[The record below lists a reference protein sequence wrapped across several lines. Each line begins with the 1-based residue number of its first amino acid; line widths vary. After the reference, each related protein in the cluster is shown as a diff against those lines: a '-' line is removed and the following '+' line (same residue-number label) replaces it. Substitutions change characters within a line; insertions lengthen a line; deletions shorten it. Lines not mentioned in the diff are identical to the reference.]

1 MVELSVS
8 VTSNRPFNLSCSS
21 FARCWETH
29 LKILKGQKIFINRKK
44 LLNYACRKT
53 NNIFSFDN
61 PKKYVSTLN
70 ILAWLIQNLFCTTEI
85 FLTRWPSE
93 MVEKIVLNMMK
104 FFRGGMQCISWDPF
118 FYFRPEYM
126 ILIPYFRPD
135 WLKCHTCTFLCH
147 TYLTV

>member
-1 MVELSVS
+1 MNCQCQLLPIDLLIYPVLPLQDAEKP
-8 VTSNRPFNLSCSS
+8 TWRY
-21 FARCWETH
+21 W
-29 LKILKGQKIFINRKK
+29 KDKKIFINRKK

-70 ILAWLIQNLFCTTEI
+70 ILARLIQNLFCTTEI

-93 MVEKIVLNMMK
+93 MVEKIVLNLMK

-118 FYFRPEYM
+118 FYFRPKYM
-126 ILIPYFRPD
+126 IFIPYFRPD